1 VPPKGGIFVL
11 PVLAI
16 GVPLRNKIIPA
27 SLGGDMLLINNETVE
42 KILDIK
48 GCMEALEI
56 GYRDL
61 IQERANY
68 RGRYDFF
75 VPNDDPRLMYRWGT
89 MEGASRSF
97 ETMAIRMK
105 SDMLEWP
112 EGKTVE
118 KYCVEPGTFCGI
130 VMVFSTR
137 NGEPLAIIND
147 GIIQHMRVGGCA
159 GLGAKYLSR
168 EDSSVIGIFGSG
180 GMARTYLLAFHEVR
194 KIREVRVYSPNQ
206 KNRETYAH
214 EMSEMLGVKIVPVAG
229 PRDVLRDADIVATCT
244 DSIRVVVSDWS
255 WIEAGMH
262 LTCVKA
268 NEWSPEI
275 VDKADLVIKM
285 GRPTLNL
292 DIGQIRIG
300 AEAAVVA
307 GNAEEIKRIANPK
320 VDIFSREFPLLT
332 DIMSGKLKGRTHRNQ
347 VTFFANSGTQGL
359 QFASTAGYVVR
370 EAKRR
375 GLGQE
380 IPTSWFL
387 QDIRD

>member
-1 VPPKGGIFVL
+1 
-11 PVLAI
+11 
-16 GVPLRNKIIPA
+16 
-27 SLGGDMLLINNETVE
+27 MLLINNQVVAQ
-42 KILDIK
+42 ILDMK
-48 GCMEALEI
+48 GCIEALET

-75 VPNDDPRLMYRWGT
+75 VPNDDPKRMYRWGT

-130 VMVFSTR
+130 VMVFSTQ

-168 EDSSVIGIFGSG
+168 EDSSVIGLFGSG
-180 GMARTYLLAFHEVR
+180 GMARTYLLAFNQVR
-194 KIREVRVYSPNQ
+194 KIREVRVYSPTR
-206 KNRETYAH
+206 KNREAYAN
-214 EMSEMLGVKIVPVAG
+214 EMSQKLGLKIVPVEN
-229 PRDVLRDADIVATCT
+229 PQDAARGSDIIATCT
-244 DSIRVVVSDWS
+244 DSIQVIVNDPS
-255 WIEAGMH
+255 WIEPGVH

-268 NEWSPEI
+268 NEWNPEI
-275 VDKADLVIKM
+275 VKNSDLVIKM
-285 GRPTLNL
+285 GRPTKHL
-292 DIGQIRIG
+292 DEGQIRIG

-320 VDIFSREFPLLT
+320 VDIFSSDFPLLT
-332 DIMSGKLKGRTHRNQ
+332 DIMSGKLKGRTDRNQ

-375 GLGQE
+375 GLGQQ
-380 IPTSWFL
+380 IPTDWFL

>member
-1 VPPKGGIFVL
+1 
-11 PVLAI
+11 
-16 GVPLRNKIIPA
+16 
-27 SLGGDMLLINNETVE
+27 MLLINNQTVE
-42 KILDIK
+42 QILDIR

-61 IQERANY
+61 INERANY

-75 VPNDDPRLMYRWGT
+75 VPNDDPKLMYRWGT

-97 ETMAIRMK
+97 ETFAIRMK

-118 KYCVEPGTFCGI
+118 KYCVEPGTFCGV

-168 EDSSVIGIFGSG
+168 EDSSVVGIYGSG
-180 GMARTYLLAFHEVR
+180 GMARTYLLAFNQVR
-194 KIREVRVYSPNQ
+194 KLREVRVFSPTK
-206 KNRETYAH
+206 KNREAYAQ
-214 EMSEMLGVKIVPVAG
+214 EMGAKLGIKVTPVER
-229 PRDVLRDADIVATCT
+229 PEDAARGCDIVATCT
-244 DSIRVVVSDWS
+244 DSIQVVVD
-255 WIEAGMH
+255 EVDLVEPGMH
-262 LTCVKA
+262 LTSVKA
-268 NEWSPEI
+268 NEWNPEI
-275 VDKADLVIKM
+275 VKKADLVIKM

-292 DIGQIRIG
+292 DVGQIRIG

-320 VDIFSREFPLLT
+320 VDIFSRDFPLLT
-332 DIMSGKLKGRTHRNQ
+332 DIMSGKLKGRTDGNQ

-370 EAKRR
+370 EARRR
-375 GLGQE
+375 GLGQQ
-380 IPTSWFL
+380 IPTDWFL

>member
-1 VPPKGGIFVL
+1 
-11 PVLAI
+11 
-16 GVPLRNKIIPA
+16 
-27 SLGGDMLLINNETVE
+27 MLLINNQTVE
-42 KILDIK
+42 QILDIK
-48 GCMEALEI
+48 GCMAALET

-61 IQERANY
+61 IHERANY

-75 VPNDDPRLMYRWGT
+75 VPNDDPKLMYRWGT

-97 ETMAIRMK
+97 ETFAIRMK

-168 EDSSVIGIFGSG
+168 EDSGVIGIFGSG
-180 GMARTYLLAFHEVR
+180 GMARTYLLAFNEVR
-194 KIREVRVYSPNQ
+194 KITKVKVYSPTK
-206 KNRETYAH
+206 KNREDYAN
-214 EMSEMLGVKIVPVAG
+214 EMGARLGIDIVPVER
-229 PRDVLRDADIVATCT
+229 PVEVLRGSDIVATCT
-244 DSIRVVVSDWS
+244 DSIQVIVDDPAL
-255 WIEAGMH
+255 IEPGMH
-262 LTCVKA
+262 LTCVKS
-268 NEWSPEI
+268 NEWAPEI
-275 VDKADLVIKM
+275 VKKADLVIKM
-285 GRPTLNL
+285 GRATMHL
-292 DIGQIRIG
+292 DVGQMRIG
-300 AEAAVVA
+300 GEAAVVA
-307 GNAEEIKRIANPK
+307 GSAEEIKRIANPK
-320 VDIFSREFPLLT
+320 IDIFSADFPLLT
-332 DIMSGKLKGRTHRNQ
+332 DIISGQLQGRTERSQ

>member
-1 VPPKGGIFVL
+1 
-11 PVLAI
+11 
-16 GVPLRNKIIPA
+16 
-27 SLGGDMLLINNETVE
+27 MLLINNSVVE
-42 KILDIK
+42 QILDMR
-48 GCMEALEI
+48 GCIEALET

-61 IQERANY
+61 IRERAVY
-68 RGRYDFF
+68 RGRYDLF
-75 VPNDDPRLMYRWGT
+75 VPNDDPKLMYRWGT

-97 ETMAIRMK
+97 ETFAIRMK

-118 KYCVEPGTFCGI
+118 KYCVQPGTFCGI

-168 EDSSVIGIFGSG
+168 EDSAVVGILGAG
-180 GMARTYLLAFHEVR
+180 GMARTYLLAFHHVR
-194 KIREVRVYSPNQ
+194 KIREVKVFSPTL
-206 KNRETYAH
+206 KNREAYAG
-214 EMSEMLGVKIVPVAG
+214 EMSEKLGLKITPVQRAEHAVRG
-229 PRDVLRDADIVATCT
+229 CDIVATCT
-244 DSIRVVVSDWS
+244 DSIQVVVSDPA

-268 NEWSPEI
+268 NEWNPEI
-275 VDKADLVIKM
+275 VEKSDLVIKM
-285 GRPTLNL
+285 GRATKHL
-292 DIGQIRIG
+292 DEGQMRIG

-307 GNAEEIKRIANPK
+307 GNAEEIKRIANPP
-320 VDIFSREFPLLT
+320 VDIFSRDFPLLT
-332 DIMSGKLKGRTHRNQ
+332 DVMSGKIQGRTDGKQ

-359 QFASTAGYVVR
+359 QFASTAGYVVQ

>member
-1 VPPKGGIFVL
+1 
-11 PVLAI
+11 
-16 GVPLRNKIIPA
+16 
-27 SLGGDMLLINNETVE
+27 MLLINNQTVE

-48 GCMEALEI
+48 GCMEALET

-61 IQERANY
+61 IDQRAVY
-68 RGRYDFF
+68 RGRYDLF
-75 VPNDDPRLMYRWGT
+75 VPNDDPKLMYRWGT

-97 ETMAIRMK
+97 ETFAIRMK

-147 GIIQHMRVGGCA
+147 GILQHMRVGGCA

-168 EDSSVIGIFGSG
+168 EDSSTVGIYGSG
-180 GMARTYLLAFHEVR
+180 GMARTYLLAFNEVR
-194 KIREVRVYSPNQ
+194 NIGQVKVFSPNRN
-206 KNRETYAH
+206 NREAYAK
-214 EMSEMLGVKIVPVAG
+214 EMSQKLGIKTTPVER
-229 PRDVLRDADIVATCT
+229 PEDVMRGSDIVATCT
-244 DSIRVVVSDWS
+244 DSIQIFVDDPGWV
-255 WIEAGMH
+255 EPGMH

-268 NEWSPEI
+268 NEWNPEI
-275 VDKADLVIKM
+275 VNQADLVIKM

-292 DIGQIRIG
+292 DVGQIRIG
-300 AEAAVVA
+300 GEAAVVA
-307 GNAEEIKRIANPK
+307 GNTEEIKRIANPK
-320 VDIFSREFPLLT
+320 VDIFSTDFPLLT
-332 DIMSGKLKGRTHRNQ
+332 DIMAGKLKGRTERNQ

-375 GLGQE
+375 RLGQE

>member
-1 VPPKGGIFVL
+1 
-11 PVLAI
+11 
-16 GVPLRNKIIPA
+16 
-27 SLGGDMLLINNETVE
+27 MLLIDNHSVE

-48 GCMEALEI
+48 ACMEALEI

-61 IQERANY
+61 VNERANY

-75 VPNDDPRLMYRWGT
+75 VPNDDPKLMYRWGT

-97 ETMAIRMK
+97 ETFAIRMK

-112 EGKTVE
+112 EGMTVE
-118 KYCVEPGTFCGI
+118 KYCVERGTFCGFI
-130 VMVFSTR
+130 MVFSTR

-159 GLGAKYLSR
+159 GLGVKYLSR
-168 EDSSVIGIFGSG
+168 EDASVVGIFGSG
-180 GMARTYLLAFHEVR
+180 GMARTYLLAFNEMR
-194 KIREVRVYSPNQ
+194 KIKQVKVYSPTRTNRQAYALEMGQ
-206 KNRETYAH
+206 K
-214 EMSEMLGVKIVPVAG
+214 LGIEIIPVER
-229 PRDVLRDADIVATCT
+229 PEDAVTGCDIVATCT
-244 DSIRVVVSDWS
+244 DSIQVVVQDPSL
-255 WIEAGMH
+255 IEPGMH

-275 VDKADLVIKM
+275 VNKADLVIRM

-292 DIGQIRIG
+292 DVGQIRIG

-307 GNAEEIKRIANPK
+307 GNAAEIKRIANPR
-320 VDIFSREFPLLT
+320 VDIFSRDYPLLT
-332 DIMSGKLKGRTHRNQ
+332 DVMSGKLKGRSDRNQ

>member
-1 VPPKGGIFVL
+1 
-11 PVLAI
+11 
-16 GVPLRNKIIPA
+16 
-27 SLGGDMLLINNETVE
+27 MLLINNEVVAQ
-42 KILDIK
+42 ILNIK
-48 GCMEALEI
+48 GCMEALET

-61 IQERANY
+61 IDERAAY

-75 VPNDDPRLMYRWGT
+75 VPNDEPKLMYRWGT

-97 ETMAIRMK
+97 ETFAIRMK

-118 KYCVEPGTFCGI
+118 KYCIQPGTFCGV

-168 EDSSVIGIFGSG
+168 EDSNIIGILGSG
-180 GMARTYLLAFHEVR
+180 GMARTYLLAFNEVR
-194 KIREVRVYSPNQ
+194 KIRAVKVFSPTR
-206 KNRETYAH
+206 KNREIYAA
-214 EMSEMLGVKIVPVAG
+214 EMSEKLGVKVVPQDRVE
-229 PRDVLRDADIVATCT
+229 DVVRGSDIVATCT
-244 DSIRVVVSDWS
+244 DSIQVVVHDPAS
-255 WIEAGMH
+255 IEPGMH
-262 LTCVKA
+262 LTCVKS
-268 NEWSPEI
+268 NEWNPEI
-275 VDKADLVIKM
+275 VKRSDLVVKM
-285 GRPTLNL
+285 GRATKHL
-292 DIGQIRIG
+292 DEGQMRIG
-300 AEAAVVA
+300 GEAAVVA
-307 GNAEEIKRIANPK
+307 GNAEEIKRIANPA
-320 VDIFSREFPLLT
+320 VDIFSQDFPVLT
-332 DIMSGKLKGRTHRNQ
+332 EIISGKLKGRTGKNQ

>member
-1 VPPKGGIFVL
+1 
-11 PVLAI
+11 
-16 GVPLRNKIIPA
+16 
-27 SLGGDMLLINNETVE
+27 MLLINNEAVAR
-42 KILDIK
+42 ILDMK
-48 GCMEALEI
+48 GCLEALEI

-61 IQERANY
+61 INERAVY
-68 RGRYDFF
+68 RGRYDLF
-75 VPNDDPRLMYRWGT
+75 VPNDDPKLMYRWGT

-97 ETMAIRMK
+97 ETFAIRMK

-118 KYCVEPGTFCGI
+118 KYCIEPGTFCGV

-168 EDSSVIGIFGSG
+168 EDSAIVGIFGSG
-180 GMARTYLLAFHEVR
+180 GMARTYLLAFNEVR
-194 KIREVRVYSPNQ
+194 KIREVKVFSPTR
-206 KNRETYAH
+206 KNREAYAG
-214 EMSEMLGVKIVPVAG
+214 EMSEKLAIKITPVE
-229 PRDVLRDADIVATCT
+229 RTEDAVRGCDIVATCT
-244 DSIRVVVSDWS
+244 DSIQVVGDDPAL
-255 WIEAGMH
+255 IEPGMH
-262 LTCVKA
+262 LTSVKS
-268 NEWSPEI
+268 NEWHPEI
-275 VDKADLVIKM
+275 VRKADLVVKM
-285 GRPTLNL
+285 GRATMNL
-292 DIGQIRIG
+292 DVGQIRIG
-300 AEAAVVA
+300 GEAAVVA

-320 VDIFSREFPLLT
+320 VDIFSADFPLLT
-332 DIMSGKLKGRTHRNQ
+332 DVMSGKLKGRTDSNQ

>member
-1 VPPKGGIFVL
+1 
-11 PVLAI
+11 
-16 GVPLRNKIIPA
+16 
-27 SLGGDMLLINNETVE
+27 MLLINNSVVAQ
-42 KILDIK
+42 ILHMR
-48 GCMEALEI
+48 GCIEALET

-61 IQERANY
+61 INERAVY
-68 RGRYDFF
+68 RGRYDLF
-75 VPNDDPRLMYRWGT
+75 VPNDDPKLMYRWGT
-89 MEGASRSF
+89 MEGASRTF
-97 ETMAIRMK
+97 ETFAIRMK

-112 EGKTVE
+112 DGKTVE
-118 KYCVEPGTFCGI
+118 KYCIQPGTFCGI

-168 EDSSVIGIFGSG
+168 EDSAVVGIFGAG
-180 GMARTYLLAFHEVR
+180 GMARTYLLAFNEVR
-194 KIREVRVYSPNQ
+194 KIREVKVFSPTK
-206 KNRETYAH
+206 KNREAYAR
-214 EMSEMLGVKIVPVAG
+214 EMGEKLGMKITAVERSE
-229 PRDVLRDADIVATCT
+229 DAVRGCDIVATCT
-244 DSIRVVVSDWS
+244 DSIQVVVNDPA
-255 WIEAGMH
+255 WIEPGMH

-275 VDKADLVIKM
+275 VEKSDLVIKM
-285 GRPTLNL
+285 GRATKHL
-292 DIGQIRIG
+292 DDGQIRIG

-307 GNAEEIKRIANPK
+307 GNAEEIKRIANPP
-320 VDIFSREFPLLT
+320 VDIFSRDFPLLT
-332 DIMSGKLKGRTHRNQ
+332 DVMSQKIPGRSDRNQ

-370 EAKRR
+370 QARQR

-380 IPTSWFL
+380 IPTGWFL

>member
-1 VPPKGGIFVL
+1 
-11 PVLAI
+11 
-16 GVPLRNKIIPA
+16 
-27 SLGGDMLLINNETVE
+27 MLLINNEVVT
-42 KILDIK
+42 KILDIQ

-61 IQERANY
+61 IDERAVY
-68 RGRYDFF
+68 RGRYDLF
-75 VPNDDPRLMYRWGT
+75 VPNDDPKLMYRWGT

-97 ETMAIRMK
+97 ETFAIRMK

-118 KYCVEPGTFCGI
+118 KYCIEPGTFCGF

-137 NGEPLAIIND
+137 NGEPLALIND

-168 EDSSVIGIFGSG
+168 EDSSVVGIFGSG
-180 GMARTYLLAFHEVR
+180 GMARTYLLAFNQVR
-194 KIREVRVYSPNQ
+194 KIREVHVYSPTR
-206 KNRETYAH
+206 KNREAYAA
-214 EMSEMLGVKIVPVAG
+214 EMSAKLGIKVTPVD
-229 PRDVLRDADIVATCT
+229 RTEDAVRGSDIVATCT
-244 DSIRVVVSDWS
+244 DSIQVVVDDLE
-255 WIEAGMH
+255 IVEPGMH

-268 NEWSPEI
+268 NEWNPEI
-275 VDKADLVIKM
+275 VKKADLVIKM

-292 DIGQIRIG
+292 DVGQMRIG
-300 AEAAVVA
+300 GEAAVVA

-320 VDIFSREFPLLT
+320 VDIFSADFPLLT
-332 DIMSGKLKGRTHRNQ
+332 DIMSGKLKGRTGKNQ
-347 VTFFANSGTQGL
+347 VTFFVNSGTQGL

-370 EAKRR
+370 EARRR

>member
-1 VPPKGGIFVL
+1 
-11 PVLAI
+11 
-16 GVPLRNKIIPA
+16 
-27 SLGGDMLLINNETVE
+27 MLLINNQVVE
-42 KILDIK
+42 QILDIK
-48 GCMEALEI
+48 GCMEALET

-61 IQERANY
+61 IGERAVY
-68 RGRYDFF
+68 RGRYDLF
-75 VPNDDPRLMYRWGT
+75 VPNDDPKLMYRWGT

-97 ETMAIRMK
+97 ETFAIRMK

-118 KYCVEPGTFCGI
+118 KYCIEPGTFCGV

-147 GIIQHMRVGGCA
+147 GVIQHMRVGGCA

-168 EDSSVIGIFGSG
+168 EDSAVVGIFGAG
-180 GMARTYLLAFHEVR
+180 GMARTYLLAFNEVR
-194 KIREVRVYSPNQ
+194 KLREVKVFSPTRA
-206 KNRETYAH
+206 NREAYAR
-214 EMSEMLGVKIVPVAG
+214 EMGEKLGIRITPVEKSE
-229 PRDVLRDADIVATCT
+229 DAVRGCDIVATCT
-244 DSIRVVVSDWS
+244 DSIQVVVNDPA
-255 WIEAGMH
+255 WIGPGMH
-262 LTCVKA
+262 LTCVKS
-268 NEWSPEI
+268 NEWNPAI
-275 VDKADLVIKM
+275 LRRADVVVKM
-285 GRPTLNL
+285 GRATKHL
-292 DIGQIRIG
+292 DEGQMRIG
-300 AEAAVVA
+300 GEAAVVA

-320 VDIFSREFPLLT
+320 VDIFSQDFPLLT
-332 DIMSGKLKGRTHRNQ
+332 DVMSGKLKGRTDRNQ
-347 VTFFANSGTQGL
+347 ITFFANSGTQGL

>member
-1 VPPKGGIFVL
+1 
-11 PVLAI
+11 
-16 GVPLRNKIIPA
+16 
-27 SLGGDMLLINNETVE
+27 MLLINNQTVE
-42 KILDIK
+42 QILDIN
-48 GCMEALEI
+48 GCMEALEV

-61 IQERANY
+61 IHERANY

-75 VPNDDPRLMYRWGT
+75 VPNDDPKLMYRWGT

-97 ETMAIRMK
+97 ESLAIRMK

-118 KYCVEPGTFCGI
+118 KYCVAPGTYCGI
-130 VMVFSTR
+130 VMVFSTK

-168 EDSSVIGIFGSG
+168 EDSSVVGIFGSG
-180 GMARTYLLAFHEVR
+180 GMARTYLLAFNEVR
-194 KIREVRVYSPNQ
+194 RISAVRVYSPTRA
-206 KNRETYAH
+206 NRERYAR
-214 EMSEMLGVKIVPVAG
+214 EMGDKLHLNIIPVEN
-229 PRDVLRDADIVATCT
+229 PREVLRGADIVATCT
-244 DSIRVVVSDWS
+244 DSIQVVVGEPS
-255 WIEAGMH
+255 WVEPGMH

-268 NEWSPEI
+268 NEWSPAI
-275 VDKADLVIKM
+275 VDRADLVIKM
-285 GRPTLNL
+285 GRPTVHL
-292 DIGQIRIG
+292 DVGQIRIG

-307 GNAEEIKRIANPK
+307 GNAEEIKRIANPQ
-320 VDIFSREFPLLT
+320 VDIFSQEFPLLT
-332 DIMSGKLKGRTHRNQ
+332 DIMSGKLKGRTSREQ

-359 QFASTAGYVVR
+359 QFAATAGYVVR

-375 GLGQE
+375 GLGEE

>member
-1 VPPKGGIFVL
+1 
-11 PVLAI
+11 
-16 GVPLRNKIIPA
+16 
-27 SLGGDMLLINNETVE
+27 MLLINNSVVE
-42 KILDIK
+42 QILDMK
-48 GCMEALEI
+48 GCIEALET

-61 IQERANY
+61 IHERAAY
-68 RGRYDFF
+68 RGRYDLF
-75 VPNDDPRLMYRWGT
+75 VPNDDPKLMYRWGT

-97 ETMAIRMK
+97 ETFAIRMK

-130 VMVFSTR
+130 IMVFSTR

-168 EDSSVIGIFGSG
+168 EDSAVIGIFGAG
-180 GMARTYLLAFHEVR
+180 GMARSYLLAFNEVR
-194 KIREVRVYSPNQ
+194 KIREVRIYSPTT
-206 KNRETYAH
+206 KNRETYAD
-214 EMSEMLGVKIVPVAG
+214 EMGQKLGIKITPVERSE
-229 PRDVLRDADIVATCT
+229 DAVRGCDIVATCT
-244 DSIRVVVSDWS
+244 DSIQVVVNDPGL
-255 WIEAGMH
+255 IEPGMH

-268 NEWSPEI
+268 NEWNPEI
-275 VDKADLVIKM
+275 VEKSDLVIKM
-285 GRPTLNL
+285 GRATKNL
-292 DIGQIRIG
+292 DEGQIRIG

-320 VDIFSREFPLLT
+320 VDIFSQDFPLLT
-332 DIMSGKLKGRTHRNQ
+332 DVMSGKLKGRTDRNQ

-375 GLGQE
+375 GLGEE
-380 IPTSWFL
+380 IPTGWFL

>member
-1 VPPKGGIFVL
+1 
-11 PVLAI
+11 
-16 GVPLRNKIIPA
+16 
-27 SLGGDMLLINNETVE
+27 MLLINNQTVE

-48 GCMEALEI
+48 GCMEALET

-61 IQERANY
+61 IDQRAVY
-68 RGRYDFF
+68 RGRYDLF
-75 VPNDDPRLMYRWGT
+75 VPNDDPKLMYRWGT

-97 ETMAIRMK
+97 ETFAIRMK

-118 KYCVEPGTFCGI
+118 KYCVEPGTFCGF

-147 GIIQHMRVGGCA
+147 GILQHMRVGGCA

-168 EDSSVIGIFGSG
+168 EDSSAIGIYGSG
-180 GMARTYLLAFHEVR
+180 GMARTYLLAFNQVR
-194 KIREVRVYSPNQ
+194 SIDQVKVFSPNRT
-206 KNRETYAH
+206 NREAYAK
-214 EMSEMLGVKIVPVAG
+214 EMSQKLGIKTTPVERPDG
-229 PRDVLRDADIVATCT
+229 VMRGSDIVATCT
-244 DSIRVVVSDWS
+244 DSIQVVVDDPAWV
-255 WIEAGMH
+255 EPGMH

-268 NEWSPEI
+268 NEWNPEI
-275 VDKADLVIKM
+275 VDNADLVIKM

-292 DIGQIRIG
+292 DVGQTRIG
-300 AEAAVVA
+300 GEAAVVA

-320 VDIFSREFPLLT
+320 VDIFSTDFPLLT
-332 DIMSGKLKGRTHRNQ
+332 DIMAGKLKGRTERNQ

-380 IPTSWFL
+380 IPTSWLL

>member
-1 VPPKGGIFVL
+1 
-11 PVLAI
+11 
-16 GVPLRNKIIPA
+16 
-27 SLGGDMLLINNETVE
+27 MLLINNQAVE
-42 KILDIK
+42 QILDMK
-48 GCMEALEI
+48 GCIEALET

-61 IQERANY
+61 VHERANY

-75 VPNDDPRLMYRWGT
+75 VPNDDPKLMYRWGT
-89 MEGASRSF
+89 MEGASRTF

-112 EGKTVE
+112 DGKTVE
-118 KYCVEPGTFCGI
+118 KYCVAPGTFCGI

-147 GIIQHMRVGGCA
+147 GLIQHMRVGGCA
-159 GLGAKYLSR
+159 GLGAKYLAR
-168 EDSSVIGIFGSG
+168 EDAGVVGIFGSG
-180 GMARTYLLAFHEVR
+180 GMARTYLLAFNEVR
-194 KIREVRVYSPNQ
+194 KIREVRVYSPTR
-206 KNRETYAH
+206 KNRESYAT
-214 EMSEMLGVKIVPVAG
+214 EMSQKLGLKIVPVEK
-229 PRDVLRDADIVATCT
+229 PLDAVRGCDMVATCT
-244 DSIRVVVSDWS
+244 DSIQVIVDDPA
-255 WIEAGMH
+255 WIESGMH

-268 NEWSPEI
+268 NEWNPEI
-275 VDKADLVIKM
+275 VTSSDLVIKM
-285 GRPTLNL
+285 GRPTKHL
-292 DIGQIRIG
+292 DEGQMRIG
-300 AEAAVVA
+300 GEAAVVA
-307 GNAEEIKRIANPK
+307 GNAEEIRRIANPK
-320 VDIFSREFPLLT
+320 VDIFSRDFPLLT
-332 DIMSGKLKGRTHRNQ
+332 DIMSGKISGRTDRRQ

>member
-1 VPPKGGIFVL
+1 
-11 PVLAI
+11 
-16 GVPLRNKIIPA
+16 
-27 SLGGDMLLINNETVE
+27 MLLINNPTVE

-48 GCMEALEI
+48 GCMEALET

-61 IQERANY
+61 IDERAAY
-68 RGRYDFF
+68 RGRYDLF
-75 VPNDDPRLMYRWGT
+75 VPNDDPKLMYRWGT

-97 ETMAIRMK
+97 ETFAIRMK

-118 KYCVEPGTFCGI
+118 KYCVEPGTFCGFI
-130 VMVFSTR
+130 MVFSTR

-159 GLGAKYLSR
+159 GLGVKYLAR
-168 EDSSVIGIFGSG
+168 EDSSVVGIFGSG

-194 KIREVRVYSPNQ
+194 KLREVKVFSPTRQ
-206 KNRETYAH
+206 NRQTYAD
-214 EMSEMLGVKIVPVAG
+214 EMSRRLGIKITPVER
-229 PRDVLRDADIVATCT
+229 PEDAMRGCDIVATCT
-244 DSIRVVVSDWS
+244 DSIQVVVDDPAL
-255 WIEAGMH
+255 IESGMH

-268 NEWSPEI
+268 NEWNPEI
-275 VDKADLVIKM
+275 LKKADLIIKM

-292 DIGQIRIG
+292 DVGQMRIG
-300 AEAAVVA
+300 GEAAVVA

-320 VDIFSREFPLLT
+320 VDIFSLDYPVLT
-332 DIMSGKLKGRTHRNQ
+332 DIMAGKLKGRTDRNQ

>member
-1 VPPKGGIFVL
+1 
-11 PVLAI
+11 
-16 GVPLRNKIIPA
+16 
-27 SLGGDMLLINNETVE
+27 MLLINNQTVE
-42 KILDIK
+42 QILDIK
-48 GCMEALEI
+48 GCMEALET

-61 IQERANY
+61 IDQRAVY
-68 RGRYDFF
+68 RGRYDLF
-75 VPNDDPRLMYRWGT
+75 VPNDDPKLMYRWGT

-97 ETMAIRMK
+97 ETFAIRMK

-118 KYCVEPGTFCGI
+118 KYCVEPGTFCGF

-147 GIIQHMRVGGCA
+147 GILQHMRVGGCA

-168 EDSSVIGIFGSG
+168 EDSSTIGIYGSG
-180 GMARTYLLAFHEVR
+180 GMARTYLLAFNQVR
-194 KIREVRVYSPNQ
+194 NIDQVKVFSPN
-206 KNRETYAH
+206 KTNREAYAK
-214 EMSEMLGVKIVPVAG
+214 EMSQKLGIKTTPVER
-229 PRDVLRDADIVATCT
+229 PEDVMRGSDIVATCT
-244 DSIRVVVSDWS
+244 DSIQVVVDDPGWV
-255 WIEAGMH
+255 EPGMH

-268 NEWSPEI
+268 NEWNPEI
-275 VDKADLVIKM
+275 VNNADLVIKM

-292 DIGQIRIG
+292 DVGQIRIG
-300 AEAAVVA
+300 GEAAVVA
-307 GNAEEIKRIANPK
+307 GNAEEVKRIANPK
-320 VDIFSREFPLLT
+320 VDIFSTDFPLLT
-332 DIMSGKLKGRTHRNQ
+332 DIMAGKLKGRTERKQ

-375 GLGQE
+375 RLGQE
-380 IPTSWFL
+380 IPTSWLL